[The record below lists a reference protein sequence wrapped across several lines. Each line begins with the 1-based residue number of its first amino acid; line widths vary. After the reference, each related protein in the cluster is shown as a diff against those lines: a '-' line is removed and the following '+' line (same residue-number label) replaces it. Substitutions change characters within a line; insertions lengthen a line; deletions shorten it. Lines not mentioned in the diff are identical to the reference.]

1 LTDSMSGISR
11 RSDGLVVDLA
21 MIAVVL
27 MWSSTFTLFKIA
39 WHDIDPV
46 AFTSIRF
53 AAMVV
58 LSLALLFLSRDR
70 VAIRRQDLG
79 LIVASGLT
87 GYFLYQM
94 GFVLGLDRTTAVASG
109 VLIAT
114 HPIWSVVFLWLL
126 GSDRPRG
133 VEVAGVLIGFLG
145 VAVFL
150 HVWQAVGHA
159 TVGDLL
165 SLGAAAAFGA
175 YGVITRPLA
184 RRYPSR
190 ELMASSLAVGGTL
203 VALVGVPAMVR
214 QDWTAVGWPAW
225 LILIYAVVGPVYIAY
240 ALWNWAIARRGVPRT
255 VVFGFLTPVVGGALA
270 VGVLGEHV
278 GVAEVLGTILV
289 VAGLVVTRFG
299 GTRSA
304 ESAEPVP
311 AESPEVATA

>member
-1 LTDSMSGISR
+1 MSGDSR

-58 LSLALLFLSRDR
+58 FSLVVLSLSRDR

-109 VLIAT
+109 VLVAT
-114 HPIWSVVFLWLL
+114 HPIWSVMFLWLL

-133 VEVAGVLIGFLG
+133 V
-145 VAVFL
+145 
-150 HVWQAVGHA
+150 
-159 TVGDLL
+159 
-165 SLGAAAAFGA
+165 
-175 YGVITRPLA
+175 
-184 RRYPSR
+184 
-190 ELMASSLAVGGTL
+190 
-203 VALVGVPAMVR
+203 
-214 QDWTAVGWPAW
+214 
-225 LILIYAVVGPVYIAY
+225 
-240 ALWNWAIARRGVPRT
+240 
-255 VVFGFLTPVVGGALA
+255 
-270 VGVLGEHV
+270 
-278 GVAEVLGTILV
+278 
-289 VAGLVVTRFG
+289 
-299 GTRSA
+299 
-304 ESAEPVP
+304 
-311 AESPEVATA
+311 